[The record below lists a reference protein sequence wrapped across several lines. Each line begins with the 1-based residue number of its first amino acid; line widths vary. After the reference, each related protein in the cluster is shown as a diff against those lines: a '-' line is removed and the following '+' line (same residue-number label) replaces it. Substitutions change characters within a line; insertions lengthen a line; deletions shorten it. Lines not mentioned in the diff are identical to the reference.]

1 MMNLVEYKDTNE
13 LNPAFAERVAGIL
26 ADAIAT
32 KGAASLV
39 VSGGST
45 PLPFFKALS
54 QIDLAWEKVTVT
66 LADERWVEEDHKD
79 SNTALVKNNLLQN
92 KAAVATFAAIKTPEA
107 SAFGSEASVTASL
120 AGLPQPLDV
129 LILGMGEDGHTA
141 SLFPC
146 SEQIKQCFES
156 EELVIA
162 VQPTTAPHER
172 MSLTLKSL
180 LNANQIFLHIVG
192 ASKKTVLDKALASD
206 DKFEMPIRAILQQ
219 DAVPVDVIYTATKL

>member
-1 MMNLVEYKDTNE
+1 MNLVEYKDTNE

>member
-1 MMNLVEYKDTNE
+1 MNLVEYKDTNE
-13 LNPAFAERVAGIL
+13 LNPAFAERVAGL
-26 ADAIAT
+26 LKDAIKA
-32 KGAASLV
+32 KGCASLV

-54 QIDLAWEKVTVT
+54 QIELAWDKVTIT
-66 LADERWVEEDHKD
+66 LADERWVDADHKD
-79 SNTALVKNNLLQN
+79 SNTSLVKNNLLQN
-92 KAAVATFAAIKTPEA
+92 NAAVATFAEIKTSEA
-107 SAFGSEASVTASL
+107 SAFGAEASVTASL
-120 AGLPQPLDV
+120 SGLPQPLDV

-146 SEQIKQCFES
+146 SEQIAEGFAS
-156 EELVIA
+156 DDLVIA

-180 LNANQIFLHIVG
+180 LNAQQIFLHIVG
-192 ASKKTVLDKALASD
+192 KSKKDVLDKALAAD

-219 DAVPVDVIYTATKL
+219 NDVPVDVIYTETKL